1 MNGLLPNRFEFDAF
15 RLEPSKR
22 LLWRNGEPVPLMPK
36 AFEVLLVLVR
46 QHGQTVTKQD
56 LFDTVWHDTVVEEN
70 NLNVN
75 ISALRKLFGEKPH
88 DHHFIL
94 TVPGVGYKFVADVH
108 ETWDDQIEV
117 SNNLAANPLAVREV
131 DVDTAPSTVASAW
144 AAVAGRLQVKAQW
157 KQRAF
162 LLGSGAIVVLII
174 AGFSFYRWRIGSTF
188 SSSQPAPF
196 QNTKIIGLT
205 TSGNATTSAI
215 SPDGKYV
222 VYELD
227 EGGKKSLWLRQVDVA
242 SSMRLTTPEDDDH
255 NGLTFSHDGN
265 YIYYVVKGVLYQVT
279 VLGQASKRLVENVRG
294 SVSLSPDDRRI
305 AFYRFHSFQN
315 EPDQHELLLANADG
329 TGEQR
334 LAVHREPYFFG
345 WFRLSGPA
353 WSPDGKSIACITM
366 SMADKQTKSSV
377 IIVNIANSKEQT
389 FTSQDF
395 EYINQI
401 AWLTDGTGLL
411 LVGRDHAS
419 SLFQIWHLDYPG
431 GTARRVTSD
440 LNNYYNVSLSGDE
453 RTLTAVQ
460 RTQLQNLWV
469 APPTQPERA
478 TQITVGAGTY
488 FLGSWT
494 PDGRIVYD
502 SQASGSADIWIMDA
516 DGTNQKQL
524 TNSAYQ
530 NYASTVSPDG
540 RYVLFHS
547 NRTGTWQIWRA
558 NIDGSNPLQL
568 TESDSE
574 ANLPQVSP
582 DSHWVVYRCDGM
594 ICKVPIEG
602 GAPIK
607 LTNRWSERAVFSPD
621 GNYLACWYWDEQ
633 RNTMS
638 RLAIVP
644 VNGGNPVK
652 FLSVPEDLKVR
663 NNFFMSELRWTPD
676 GHALA
681 YLASR
686 NGVTHIWL
694 QPLEGGPPKQLT
706 NFSSEQIVSFDW
718 SRDNRL
724 VISRGFEK
732 NDVILLK
739 DLR

>member
-1 MNGLLPNRFEFDAF
+1 MNGPLPNRFEFDAF

-22 LLWRNGEPVPLMPK
+22 LLWRNGQSVPLTPK
-36 AFEVLLVLVR
+36 AFEVLLVLVGR
-46 QHGQTVTKQD
+46 HGQTVTKQELLD
-56 LFDTVWHDTVVEEN
+56 AVWHDTVVEEN

-88 DHHFIL
+88 EHHFIV
-94 TVPGVGYKFVADVH
+94 TVPGVGYQFVADV
-108 ETWDDQIEV
+108 
-117 SNNLAANPLAVREV
+117 REV
-131 DVDTAPSTVASAW
+131 WHEPFGAGTTAQPTAFVVKEVGAE
-144 AAVAGRLQVKAQW
+144 AARSKAAGVEEAVVGPLQVKARW
-157 KQRAF
+157 YQRKF
-162 LLGSGAIVVLII
+162 LLGSGAIVVLIVV
-174 AGFSFYRWRIGSTF
+174 GFSFYRRNGPTF
-188 SSSQPAPF
+188 RSSQPAPF
-196 QNTKIIGLT
+196 QNTKIIRLT

-215 SPDGKYV
+215 SPDGRYV

-242 SSMRLTTPEDDDH
+242 SSMRLTTPADDEH
-255 NGLTFSHDGN
+255 YGLIFSHDGN
-265 YIYYVVKGVLYQVT
+265 YIYHLVKGVLYQVT
-279 VLGQASKRLVENVRG
+279 VLGQAKKKLVENVRG

-334 LAVHREPYFFG
+334 LAVRLEPHFFG
-345 WFRLSGPA
+345 WFRFSGPA

-366 SMADKQTKSSV
+366 SMADKQTKASV
-377 IIVNIANSKEQT
+377 IIVNIANGKEQT
-389 FTSQDF
+389 FTSQEW

-401 AWLTDGTGLL
+401 AWLPDGSGLL
-411 LVGRDHAS
+411 FVGRDHAS

-440 LNNYYNVSLSGDE
+440 LNNYYNVSLSGDG

-460 RTQLQNLWV
+460 RTQLQNLWI
-469 APPTQPERA
+469 APAGQPERA
-478 TQITVGAGTY
+478 AQITAGTGTY

-494 PDGRIVYD
+494 PDGKIVYD
-502 SQASGSADIWIMDA
+502 SQASGNADIWIMDA
-516 DGTNQKQL
+516 DGANQKQL
-524 TNSAYQ
+524 TNNAYQ
-530 NYASTVSPDG
+530 NYASTVSPDN

-558 NIDGSNPLQL
+558 NIDGSNPMQL

-582 DSHWVVYRCDGM
+582 DSRWVAYRCDNV
-594 ICKVPIEG
+594 ICKVPIDG

-621 GNYLACWYWDEQ
+621 GKYLACWYWDEQ
-633 RNTMS
+633 KNTMS

-644 VNGGNPVK
+644 ANGGIPVK
-652 FLSVPEDLKVR
+652 FLSVPEYLKVR
-663 NNFFMSELRWTPD
+663 NMFFMSELRWTPD
-676 GHALA
+676 GRALA

-686 NGVTHIWL
+686 DGVTHIWQ
-694 QPLEGGPPKQLT
+694 QPLEGGPPQQLT
-706 NFSSEQIVSFDW
+706 SFSSEQVFSFDW

>member
-1 MNGLLPNRFEFDAF
+1 MNGPLPNRFEFDAF

-22 LLWRNGEPVPLMPK
+22 LLWRNGQSVPLMPK
-36 AFEVLLVLVR
+36 AFEVLLVLVGR
-46 QHGQTVTKQD
+46 HGQTVTKQELLD
-56 LFDTVWHDTVVEEN
+56 AVWHDTVVEEN

-75 ISALRKLFGEKPH
+75 ISALRKLFGEKPRE
-88 DHHFIL
+88 HHFIV
-94 TVPGVGYKFVADVH
+94 TVPGVGYQFVADVR
-108 ETWDDQIEV
+108 EVWDEPIRG
-117 SNNLAANPLAVREV
+117 SNNLAANSLVVKEV
-131 DVDTAPSTVASAW
+131 DAE
-144 AAVAGRLQVKAQW
+144 AARSKAAYAEDAVVGPLQVKARW
-157 KQRAF
+157 YRRNF
-162 LLGSGAIVVLII
+162 LLGSGVIVVLL
-174 AGFSFYRWRIGSTF
+174 AFGFSFYRWRNGPTF
-188 SSSQPAPF
+188 SSSQPPPF
-196 QNTKIIGLT
+196 QNTKIIRLT

-222 VYELD
+222 IYELD
-227 EGGKKSLWLRQVDVA
+227 EGGKKSIWLRQVDVA
-242 SSMRLTTPEDDDH
+242 SSIRLTTPEDDEH

-279 VLGQASKRLVENVRG
+279 VLGQATKRLVENVRG

-334 LAVHREPYFFG
+334 LAVRLEPHFFG

-377 IIVNIANSKEQT
+377 IIVNIANGKEQT

-401 AWLTDGTGLL
+401 AWLTDGSGLL

-431 GTARRVTSD
+431 GSARRVTSD

-460 RTQLQNLWV
+460 RTQLQNLWI
-469 APPTQPERA
+469 APAGQPERA
-478 TQITVGAGTY
+478 AQITAGAATY

-494 PDGRIVYD
+494 PDDKIVYD
-502 SQASGSADIWIMDA
+502 SYASGSADIWIMDA
-516 DGTNQKQL
+516 DGANQKQL
-524 TNSAYQ
+524 TNNAYQ

-558 NIDGSNPLQL
+558 NIDGSNPMQL
-568 TESDSE
+568 TECDSE

-582 DSHWVVYRCDGM
+582 DSHWVVYRCHDM
-594 ICKVPIEG
+594 IWKVPIDG

-621 GNYLACWYWDEQ
+621 GKYLACWYWNEQ
-633 RNTMS
+633 KNTMS

-644 VNGGNPVK
+644 VNGEMPVK
-652 FLSVPEDLKVR
+652 FLSVPEDLKVQ
-663 NNFFMSELRWTPD
+663 NTFFMSELRWTPD
-676 GHALA
+676 GRALA

-694 QPLEGGPPKQLT
+694 QSLEGGPPKQLT
-706 NFSSEQIVSFDW
+706 NFSSEQVVSFDW

-724 VISRGFEK
+724 AISRGSEK

>member
-1 MNGLLPNRFEFDAF
+1 MNGPLPNRFEFGAF
-15 RLEPSKR
+15 RLEPTKR
-22 LLWRNGEPVPLMPK
+22 LLWRNGQSVPLMPK
-36 AFEVLLVLVR
+36 AFEVLLVLVGR
-46 QHGQTVTKQD
+46 HGQTVTKQELLD
-56 LFDTVWHDTVVEEN
+56 AVWHDTVVEEN

-88 DHHFIL
+88 DHHFIV
-94 TVPGVGYKFVADVH
+94 TVPGVGYRFVADV
-108 ETWDDQIEV
+108 
-117 SNNLAANPLAVREV
+117 REV
-131 DVDTAPSTVASAW
+131 CDEAFGAGTTAQPTALVVKEVGAEAARSRSAYAEDAVVDP
-144 AAVAGRLQVKAQW
+144 LQVKARW
-157 KQRAF
+157 YQRKF
-162 LLGSGAIVVLII
+162 LLGSGAIVLLLAV
-174 AGFSFYRWRIGSTF
+174 GFSFDRWRNGSTL

-196 QNTKIIGLT
+196 QNTKIIRLT

-215 SPDGKYV
+215 SPDGRYV

-227 EGGKKSLWLRQVDVA
+227 ESGKKSLWLRQVDVA
-242 SSMRLTTPEDDDH
+242 SSMRLTTPEDDEH

-279 VLGQASKRLVENVRG
+279 VLGQATKRLVENVRG

-334 LAVHREPYFFG
+334 VAVRREPYFFG

-377 IIVNIANSKEQT
+377 IIVNIANGKEQT

-401 AWLTDGTGLL
+401 AWLTDGSGLL

-460 RTQLQNLWV
+460 RTQLQNLWI
-469 APPTQPERA
+469 APAGQPERA
-478 TQITVGAGTY
+478 AQITAGAGTY

-494 PDGRIVYD
+494 PDDKIVYD
-502 SQASGSADIWIMDA
+502 SHASGSADIWIMDA
-516 DGTNQKQL
+516 DGANQKQL
-524 TNSAYQ
+524 TNNAYQ

-558 NIDGSNPLQL
+558 NIDGSHPIQL
-568 TESDSE
+568 TESDGE

-594 ICKVPIEG
+594 ICKVPIDG
-602 GAPIK
+602 GVPIK
-607 LTNRWSERAVFSPD
+607 LTNRRSERAVFSPD
-621 GNYLACWYWDEQ
+621 GKYLGCWYWDEQ
-633 RNTMS
+633 KNTMS

-644 VNGGNPVK
+644 ANGGIPVK
-652 FLSVPEDLKVR
+652 FLSVPEYLEVR
-663 NNFFMSELRWTPD
+663 NMFFMSELRWTPD
-676 GHALA
+676 GRALA

-686 NGVTHIWL
+686 NGVTHIWV

-706 NFSSEQIVSFDW
+706 SFSSEQIFSFDW

-724 VISRGFEK
+724 VVSRGFEK